1 MKAIKSIVL
10 GAAVFG
16 PLAVLAHEGHGHEN
30 PLSPGHYLANPEH
43 AIPLAL
49 ALAVVVFF
57 IGRKIFHARTK
68 KEERK

>member
-10 GAAVFG
+10 GAAVFS

-30 PLSPGHYLANPEH
+30 PLSPGHYLSNPEH

-57 IGRKIFHARTK
+57 AGRKIFQSRTK

>member
-10 GAAVFG
+10 GAAVVS

-49 ALAVVVFF
+49 VLAVVVFI
-57 IGRKIFHARTK
+57 IGRKIFQVRAK

>member
-10 GAAVFG
+10 GAAVFS

-57 IGRKIFHARTK
+57 VWKKNLSGKKK